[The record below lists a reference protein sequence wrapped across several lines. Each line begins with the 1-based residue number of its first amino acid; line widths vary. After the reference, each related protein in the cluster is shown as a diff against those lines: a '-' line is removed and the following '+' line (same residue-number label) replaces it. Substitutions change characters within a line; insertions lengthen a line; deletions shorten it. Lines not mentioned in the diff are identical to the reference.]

1 MTAQMATIDQTMLE
15 KLSASGSLQR
25 VRAVAQTGGWRIVVR
40 YGTSEST
47 LVVRR
52 GNVRVWP
59 KLDTLVNFLVRMQ
72 IAEFEVDATAFQPGT
87 HVARPRLDAAER
99 MRAAHEAAAYDRW
112 FKGQVQAG
120 LDDSR
125 PRVPH
130 EVVLREMAEENEALL
145 ASIARDSNRGS

>member
-1 MTAQMATIDQTMLE
+1 MPGQTATIDQAMLE
-15 KLSASGSLQR
+15 KLAASGSLQR
-25 VRAVAQTGGWRIVVR
+25 VRAVAQTGGWRIVVV

-59 KLDTLVNFLVRMQ
+59 KLDTLVTFLVRMQ

-87 HVARPRLDAAER
+87 PVARPRLDAAAR
-99 MRAAHEAAAYDRW
+99 MRSAHEAAAYDRW

-120 LDDSR
+120 IDDPR

-130 EVVLREMAEENEALL
+130 EAVLREMADENDALL
-145 ASIARDSNRGS
+145 ASIARDSNPGS

>member
-1 MTAQMATIDQTMLE
+1 MSAQMATVDQAMLE
-15 KLSASGSLQR
+15 KLAASGSLQR
-25 VRAVAQTGGWRIVVR
+25 VRAVAQTGGWRVVVQ

-112 FKGQVQAG
+112 FRGQVREG
-120 LDDSR
+120 IEDPR

-130 EVVLREMAEENEALL
+130 EVVLREMADENDAML

>member
-1 MTAQMATIDQTMLE
+1 MPGQTATIDQAMLE
-15 KLSASGSLQR
+15 KLAASGSLQR
-25 VRAVAQTGGWRIVVR
+25 VRAVAQTGGWRIVVV
-40 YGTSEST
+40 YGTSENT

-72 IAEFEVDATAFQPGT
+72 IAEFEVDATAFQSGT

-112 FKGQVQAG
+112 FRGQVQAG
-120 LDDSR
+120 IDDPR

-130 EVVLREMAEENEALL
+130 EVVLREMADENDALL
-145 ASIARDSNRGS
+145 ASIARDSNPGS

>member
-1 MTAQMATIDQTMLE
+1 MPGQTATIDQAMLE
-15 KLSASGSLQR
+15 KLAAAGSLQR
-25 VRAVAQTGGWRIVVR
+25 VCAVAQTGGWRIVVV
-40 YGTSEST
+40 YGTSESN

-112 FKGQVQAG
+112 FRGQVQAG
-120 LDDSR
+120 IDDPR

-130 EVVLREMAEENEALL
+130 EVVLREMADENDALL
-145 ASIARDSNRGS
+145 ASIARDSNPGS